1 MRDEGLLGYI
11 ERKERYPE
19 VGPPKAY
26 KTAYQI
32 SFIRLHSVS
41 R

>member
-1 MRDEGLLGYI
+1 MGYI

-19 VGPPKAY
+19 VGPLKAY

-32 SFIRLHSVS
+32 SFIRLYSVL